1 MTSNFVRDNSYFQ
14 SLFENNTDVSS
25 KDFDTE
31 LNNFVNFL
39 NKKVVTSINNIAAK
53 SYNGVVGN
61 NNYILKNIGDGK
73 VVFDKLK
80 DIHYQNNSITFD
92 KIKKIQTYSLL
103 FVNSN
108 YELMFH
114 KLTNNN
120 FDEGGIFG
128 NFDMYMFYQYGQG
141 LKIEGRNFYDK
152 SIKSN
157 NIEVNTITN
166 GHISNEGKLFLLKNI
181 KLESRHI
188 IDNSIENDK
197 FVDYSIT
204 YDKLHPDIKTFRERI
219 DVFLKYEN
227 VSITSDKVKA
237 NSFDFR
243 LISTNLNKFGY
254 GILHKNVIPLN
265 SVPIAKPDVYAGET
279 IDTYQLCIYSLEN
292 AYQLNTYQ
300 QPQPDKV
307 YVNPAYTE
315 KLNLYN
321 NVSKQLIDANNYLIQ
336 LYQQCIVAGNFVSI
350 SNVTYNTSPESS
362 GTTLRYYLKY
372 WKANYD
378 YIAAAVQR
386 YETQRNFYNNL
397 YVYLININTD
407 LQKIPRNIY
416 TPVPPLIY
424 QKLEAV
430 PNTKSY
436 LLHREQQDIKSR
448 HLKDNMFNILNIPDR
463 INYNNVPSGK
473 FIGKYALSAE
483 LRAKLGLV
491 I

>member
-1 MTSNFVRDNSYFQ
+1 MPSNFVRDNSYFQ
-14 SLFENNTDVSS
+14 SLFENNADVSS

-31 LNNFVNFL
+31 LTNFINFL

-53 SYNGVVGN
+53 SYTGVVGN

-108 YELMFH
+108 YELIFH

-128 NFDMYMFYQYGQG
+128 NFDMYMFYQYDQG
-141 LKIEGRNFYDK
+141 LKIEGGNFYDK

-166 GHISNEGKLFLLKNI
+166 AHISNDGKLFLLKNI

-197 FVDYSIT
+197 FAQYSIS
-204 YDKLHPDIKTFRERI
+204 YDKLHPDIKTFRERV
-219 DVFLKYEN
+219 DVFLTYEN
-227 VSITSDKVKA
+227 VSILSDKVKN

-243 LISTNLNKFGY
+243 LISTNLDKLGY
-254 GILHKNVIPLN
+254 GILHKNVIPLK
-265 SVPIAKPDVYAGET
+265 SVPISKPDEYANET
-279 IDTYQLCIYSLEN
+279 INTYQLCIYSIAN
-292 AYQLNTYQ
+292 AYQLHTYQ
-300 QPQPDKV
+300 EPQPDKV
-307 YVNPAYTE
+307 YVNPVYIE

-321 NVSKQLIDANNYLIQ
+321 SVSKQLIDANNYLNQ
-336 LYQQCIVAGNFVSI
+336 LYLQCIVAGNFVSI

-362 GTTLRYYLKY
+362 GQSLRFYLKY
-372 WKANYD
+372 WNID
-378 YIAAAVQR
+378 YTYVVNMVNQ
-386 YETQRNFYNNL
+386 YENQKKVYYNL
-397 YVYLININTD
+397 YAYLVNINAD